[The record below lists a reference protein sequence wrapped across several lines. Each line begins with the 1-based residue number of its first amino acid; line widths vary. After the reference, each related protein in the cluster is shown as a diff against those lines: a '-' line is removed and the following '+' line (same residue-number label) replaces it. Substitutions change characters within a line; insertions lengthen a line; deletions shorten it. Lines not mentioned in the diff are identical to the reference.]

1 MESEPPIEYTIG
13 SDSTPSET
21 VLHAV
26 AEAERTEPFALEPP
40 LYSAVDPDALD
51 EFVRS
56 LDGKTGRVE
65 FTYQGYEI
73 RFHTSNSLQIR
84 PRNAEEATK

>member
-1 MESEPPIEYTIG
+1 MKADQPVEYTVG

-21 VLHAV
+21 VLRAV
-26 AEAERTEPFALEPP
+26 AEAERTEPFALDPP
-40 LYSAVDPDALD
+40 LYSAVDPEALD

-56 LDGKTGRVE
+56 LNGGTGCLE

-73 RFHTSNSLQIR
+73 RFRASDSLLIR
-84 PRNAEEATK
+84 PRNVEEATK